1 MSFIKRN
8 FRITRLDKKN
18 KGIAIFSVLGIIAG
32 ILLFTFGAPLLNQ
45 ISDSNI
51 GNVQHAEASKGNTAV
66 TKSQTGLI
74 QTNYFD
80 FVDAVDR
87 ASESVVGVANIQR
100 DTFSEADAETGTG
113 SGVIY
118 KKTNGHAYIV
128 TNHHVVAGADRI
140 EVSLSNGKKI
150 PGKIL
155 GSDVVTDL
163 AVLQI
168 DANAVQKVIEIG
180 DSNTVRRGE
189 GVIAIGNPLGLQFSG
204 TVTQG
209 IISANER
216 IMPVDLSQNGHYD
229 WQVELLQTDAAINPG
244 NSGGALVNAVGQLI
258 GINSMKI
265 TTEKVEK
272 IGFAIPISRAIPVMN
287 ELERNGEVRRPYVGI
302 ELRSLNEIPNYYWSK
317 TLHLPSSVTGG
328 VCILDVKRPSPAS
341 DAGLRE
347 YDVIVA
353 IDKKTVYD
361 IIGLRQMLYNKKI
374 DDNMTFTFYRGKERV
389 TTKVKLGSQ
398 KYEKEDIP
406 SA

>member
-1 MSFIKRN
+1 M
-8 FRITRLDKKN
+8 DKKS
-18 KGIAIFSVLGIIAG
+18 KGLVIFSVLGIIVG
-32 ILLFTFGAPLLNQ
+32 ILLFAFGVQLYA
-45 ISDSNI
+45 DSNI
-51 GNVQHAEASKGNTAV
+51 DNVQHAEASKGNATV
-66 TKSQTGLI
+66 TKPQPGLTQTH
-74 QTNYFD
+74 YFD

-87 ASESVVGVANIQR
+87 ASEAVVGVTNIQR
-100 DTFSEADAETGTG
+100 DNFSEVDAENGTG

-118 KKTNGHAYIV
+118 KKTDGHAYIV
-128 TNHHVVAGADRI
+128 TNHHVVAGANRI
-140 EVSLSNGKKI
+140 EVNLSNGKKI

-168 DANAVQKVIEIG
+168 DANSVQKVIEIG
-180 DSNTVRRGE
+180 DSNTVRQGE

-216 IMPVDLSQNGHYD
+216 IMPVDLSGNGHYD

-244 NSGGALVNAVGQLI
+244 NSGGALVNAAGQLI
-258 GINSMKI
+258 GINSMKV

-328 VCILDVKRPSPAS
+328 VCILDVKRPSPGS

-347 YDVIVA
+347 HDVIVA

-374 DDNMTFTFYRGKERV
+374 DDNMTFTFYRDKKRV
-389 TTKVKLGSQ
+389 TTTVKLGSQ
-398 KYEKEDIP
+398 KYKKTEDIP